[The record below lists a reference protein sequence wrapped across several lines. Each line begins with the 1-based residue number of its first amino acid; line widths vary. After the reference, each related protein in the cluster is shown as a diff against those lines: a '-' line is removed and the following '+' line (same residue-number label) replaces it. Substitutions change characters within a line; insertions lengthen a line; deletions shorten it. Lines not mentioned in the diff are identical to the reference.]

1 MTATDSHARDPRPY
15 GGSDAVHSA
24 MHNPARAT
32 DPGPN
37 ARPRT
42 RVREGSPE
50 NAQPQPP
57 SAVDFEKT
65 DDAPDVTESAPQR
78 IGAGISPP
86 DIWSTARPP
95 LRAVWAYA
103 AHGDWTRE
111 SGAPRRAGQA
121 YALLVGLPVVAVA
134 YGVAWSAERPARL
147 IALIVLLV
155 LLAQVPPLTWVL

>member
-1 MTATDSHARDPRPY
+1 MTATDSHARVPHTY

-24 MHNPARAT
+24 MHNPDDPA
-32 DPGPN
+32 DPGVN
-37 ARPRT
+37 ARPRG
-42 RVREGSPE
+42 RPREGSGE
-50 NAQPQPP
+50 SAHPQPP
-57 SAVDFEKT
+57 SALDFEKT
-65 DDAPDVTESAPQR
+65 DDAPDVTESAPR
-78 IGAGISPP
+78 KAGAGISPP

-155 LLAQVPPLTWVL
+155 LLAQVRH